1 MSESN
6 LVLTE
11 IRDDGVAVVR
21 FNRPEALNALNMAT
35 RKAMAEAFAALQD
48 NADVRC
54 IVLTGD
60 EKAFAAGAD
69 LKEFVHDSPVDILQ
83 RRSERYWHAVASTP
97 QPVIAAIRGYAMGG
111 GLEVAMACDL
121 IVVGENAQLGQPE
134 IRVGIMPGAGG
145 TQRLTRAVGKFMA
158 MKLNLTGKPIS
169 GKEAYALGLASD
181 CVPDEEVLDFAL
193 KQAASIAK
201 MPPLAAQTIKEAVI
215 HGESASLETALLLER
230 KAFQVLFA
238 TEDKKEGMTAFIE
251 KRKPTFQG
259 R

>member
-1 MSESN
+1 MSESD

-35 RKAMAEAFAALQD
+35 RKAMADAFTALHD
-48 NADVRC
+48 NRDVRC

-60 EKAFAAGAD
+60 DKAFAAGAD
-69 LKEFVHDSPVDILQ
+69 LKEFVDEGPVEIIQ
-83 RRSERYWHAVASTP
+83 RRSERYWHAVATTP
-97 QPVIAAIRGYAMGG
+97 QPVIAAVRGYAMGG

-121 IVVGENAQLGQPE
+121 IVVGETAQLGQPE

-145 TQRLTRAVGKFMA
+145 TQRLTRAVGKFMS

-169 GKEAYALGLASD
+169 GTEAHALGLASD
-181 CVPDEEVLDFAL
+181 CVPDDEVLDFAL
-193 KQAASIAK
+193 KQAASIAR
-201 MPPLAAQTIKEAVI
+201 MPALAAQAIKEAVV

-230 KAFQVLFA
+230 KAFQVLFS